1 MESQFPV
8 IRDGNLKDL
17 TRRRRPKMGR
27 KDPVVFIPEVKQ
39 RVYDLACEGKSKEDI
54 AVLIGVTKSLLW
66 HRCKQELKKGA
77 LIAQANG
84 IEVKWRRTEDSPPTD
99 ADRYQVQSMA
109 GLGLKNDQIA
119 IIMNMSL
126 SHLQTI
132 YQEDLYIG
140 RAKGVAQVAGV
151 LFEMATDKE
160 HPNETKFYLKTQA
173 GWREATQIEFPD
185 KDGNPQD
192 ISTKPMIEMSA
203 EKMQV
208 IVALLNEKV

>member
-1 MESQFPV
+1 MGRRDPV
-8 IRDGNLKDL
+8 I
-17 TRRRRPKMGR
+17 
-27 KDPVVFIPEVKQ
+27 FIPEVRQK
-39 RVYDLACEGKSKEDI
+39 VYELACEGKSKDDI
-54 AVLIGVTKSLLW
+54 AVLIGVTKTLLW
-66 HRCKQELKKGA
+66 HRCKQEIKKGT

-84 IEVKWRRTEDSPPTD
+84 IDLKLNRTADSPPTD
-99 ADRYQVQSMA
+99 AERYQVQSMA
-109 GLGLKNDQIA
+109 ALGLKNDQIA
-119 IIMNMSL
+119 IIANRSL
-126 SHLQTI
+126 NDIQTAF
-132 YQEDLYIG
+132 QEDLYIG

-192 ISTKPMIEMSA
+192 ISTKPVIEMSA